1 MAQHPSVYAQ
11 LLGKKIAEHDVTVWL
26 VNTGWTGGAY
36 GVGSRMK
43 LSHTRAM
50 INAALSGELDKAE
63 YIKEP
68 VFGVEVP
75 THVPNVPDEVLN
87 PRNTAEDKAAFDAQ
101 IRKLAGEFVKNFQQF
116 SEQTPANIV
125 AAAPNP
131 NA

>member
-1 MAQHPSVYAQ
+1 
-11 LLGKKIAEHDVTVWL
+11 VTVWL
-26 VNTGWTGGAY
+26 VNTGWTGGPY

-43 LSHTRAM
+43 LSYTRAM
-50 INAALSGELDKAE
+50 INAALSGELDNAD

-68 VFGVEVP
+68 VFGVQMP

-87 PRNTAEDKAAFDAQ
+87 PRNTWEDKAAFDEQ
-101 IRKLAGEFVKNFQQF
+101 IRKLAGMFVKNFEQF
-116 SEQTPANIV
+116 ADQTPADIR